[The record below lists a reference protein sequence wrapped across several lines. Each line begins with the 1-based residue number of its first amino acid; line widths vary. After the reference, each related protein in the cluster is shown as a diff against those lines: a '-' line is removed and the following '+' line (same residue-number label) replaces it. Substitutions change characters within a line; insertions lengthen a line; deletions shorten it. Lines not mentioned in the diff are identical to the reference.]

1 MKTNCGCVY
10 MLITE
15 YLGDIQFSRMVFRV
29 CKQKQTRTFVKS
41 LLITRCFFQLH
52 YACCHILHHHYTI
65 CHGILLHP
73 CCNLTSVSTPFQTFY
88 FISFLLVV
96 VYAWKSNSAIQGWR
110 ARPIGDEAR
119 QVRHLLHLWIINCQ
133 KNNKFSQLILLSS
146 LLLRVPAEGK

>member
-73 CCNLTSVSTPFQTFY
+73 CCNFNVRVHSVPDVLLH
-88 FISFLLVV
+88 FISAGGGLRMEVEQRNPRV
-96 VYAWKSNSAIQGWR
+96 ESKTHRRRGQTG
-110 ARPIGDEAR
+110 EAPAAF
-119 QVRHLLHLWIINCQ
+119 VDY
-133 KNNKFSQLILLSS
+133 KLS
-146 LLLRVPAEGK
+146 KK